1 MDACLIATQLAVN
14 CMTGRSEAIAPKL
27 PTSDNVTASTPTLA
41 ASNPAKMTSIPEI
54 RQQPLVR
61 FGDLQPTPIPDLEAG
76 PKGSMAIQS
85 HRTQPLPG
93 QPYRIGA
100 PQFNPMTPP
109 QAFSRPYWATYPRPQ
124 NGPQMYQFRLASLRA
139 GQLFTRAS
147 PQRYQQDWQ
156 QTLISPSHQDWRA
169 LLAQE
174 AAVLARAQ
182 GGNRLSVIVGDS
194 LGLWLPAEPLPHDRF
209 WLNQSISGETTS
221 QMVSRLHYFSQTR
234 PQTIHIMAGI
244 NDLKN
249 GASDVQV
256 LDNFQQ
262 ILIRLHQQHPQT
274 EIVVYSILPT
284 RLDNLPSDRISHL
297 NQALEHLVRY
307 QGAQFVDLQP
317 SFADGQGQLRR
328 ELTTDGLHLTIA
340 GYDLWRMALI
350 SYSRESAQQPLLY
363 STPVM
368 VRPWISSS

>member
-1 MDACLIATQLAVN
+1 M
-14 CMTGRSEAIAPKL
+14 AP
-27 PTSDNVTASTPTLA
+27 T
-41 ASNPAKMTSIPEI
+41 
-54 RQQPLVR
+54 
-61 FGDLQPTPIPDLEAG
+61 
-76 PKGSMAIQS
+76 
-85 HRTQPLPG
+85 
-93 QPYRIGA
+93 
-100 PQFNPMTPP
+100 

-124 NGPQMYQFRLASLRA
+124 NGPQLYQFRLASLWA

-147 PQRYQQDWQ
+147 PQRYQQAWQ
-156 QTLISPSHQDWRA
+156 QTLVNPTHQDWRA
-169 LLAQE
+169 LLQRE

-182 GGNRLSVIVGDS
+182 GGNRLSIIVGDS
-194 LGLWLPAEPLPHDRF
+194 LGLWLPAEPLPRDRF

-262 ILIRLHQQHPQT
+262 ILSRLHQQHPQT

-284 RLDNLPSDRISHL
+284 RLDNLPSDRISRI
-297 NQALEHLVRY
+297 NQALEHLARY
-307 QGAQFVDLQP
+307 QGARFVDLQP

-363 STPVM
+363 SPP
-368 VRPWISSS
+368 RHG